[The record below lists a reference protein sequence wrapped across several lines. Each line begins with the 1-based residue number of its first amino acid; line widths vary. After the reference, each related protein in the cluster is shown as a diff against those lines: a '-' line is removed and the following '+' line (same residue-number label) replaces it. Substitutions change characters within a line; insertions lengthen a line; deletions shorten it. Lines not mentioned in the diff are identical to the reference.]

1 MSNKIKVGIV
11 EDETEISEMLIYFIN
26 QQPDMECVL
35 KAGSVEEFFEAA
47 KDTPNLN
54 VLIQD
59 IGLPGMTGLDAIRR
73 IREMLPR
80 TEILMYSIYDDSA
93 HSCRIS
99 AGDFR

>member
-35 KAGSVEEFFEAA
+35 KAGSVEEFFAAA

-73 IREMLPR
+73 DRGMGLIQLLRCRPE
-80 TEILMYSIYDDSA
+80 T
-93 HSCRIS
+93 SCIVWG
-99 AGDFR
+99 APAP